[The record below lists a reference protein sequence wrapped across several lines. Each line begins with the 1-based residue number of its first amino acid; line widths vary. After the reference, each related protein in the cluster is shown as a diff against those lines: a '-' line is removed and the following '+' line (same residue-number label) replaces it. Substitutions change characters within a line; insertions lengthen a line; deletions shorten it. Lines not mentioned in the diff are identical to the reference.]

1 MARARP
7 GPARGGLRQLTTRRP
22 LCSMSHPT
30 EVCVVFLVVESSL
43 TVRES
48 LCYVLLSFGVRGIPL
63 ANRKAA
69 QEALEKGEKIDGA
82 IVDIDNKE
90 VDGMELVAEL
100 KRSEETRGASV
111 IVHTIQTSKDV
122 VMRMVDL
129 GVAGYLLKPYNPD
142 QARSKL
148 ASIFSKLATHNSQ
161 RRHIRVKPNP
171 DELARVSFRLGKS
184 SSLISGRIVDI
195 SLGGLAAELFN
206 PPEKEPIEAGTP
218 LFRTEISLAGKV
230 LTPSASAVLYKSNVL
245 AAKFDILNP
254 NDKKALERYIFKSI
268 SS

>member
-1 MARARP
+1 M
-7 GPARGGLRQLTTRRP
+7 GH
-22 LCSMSHPT
+22 ST
-30 EVCVVFLVVESSL
+30 EVRVVFLIVESSL

-69 QEALEKGEKIDGA
+69 LEVLEKGEKIDGA
-82 IVDIDNKE
+82 IVDIDNKD
-90 VDGMELVAEL
+90 VDGVQLITELREGE
-100 KRSEETRGASV
+100 RTRGAPV
-111 IVHTIQTSKDV
+111 IVHTVQTSKDV

-129 GVAGYLLKPYNPD
+129 GVAGYLLKPFDPD

-148 ASIFSKLATHNSQ
+148 ATIFAKLATHNSQ
-161 RRHIRVKPNP
+161 RRHIRVKPDP
-171 DELARVSFRLGKS
+171 DQLARVSFRVGKS
-184 SSLISGRIVDI
+184 SALISGRIVDI

-206 PPEKEPIEAGTP
+206 PPEGNPISAGAP
-218 LFRTEISLAGKV
+218 LSRTEISLAGKV
-230 LTPSASAVLYKSNVL
+230 LTPSASAVLYKSNIL